1 MPGYPRVVGYHPG
14 VGYVAGGYV
23 AGEEVDG
30 EEVDGEHEVMVPV
43 VGHRRHKRHHG
54 PVGHSAPWRDM
65 VAPGSPPIG
74 EGHVPMPLNAE
85 EFNGVW
91 AGSTS
96 AIPGAAA
103 AATITFS
110 ARPQKPFKMTRL
122 LIGKGGTAGGIAVA
136 HLVGQAFVGTD
147 LQQGEVGQIDLE
159 SIGAPGAFDTW
170 MSWKQAEPGVWI
182 RCLAGLLGPP
192 TFATTT
198 DYVQYTVTAIGH
210 YLH

>member
-1 MPGYPRVVGYHPG
+1 MAGYPRVLGYHPG

-23 AGEEVDG
+23 AGHEQEEVEG
-30 EEVDGEHEVMVPV
+30 PYEQPQAV
-43 VGHRRHKRHHG
+43 VGRHPHHRHMHG
-54 PVGHSAPWRDM
+54 HTAPWREM
-65 VAPGSPPIG
+65 NAPGSPPLG

-91 AGSTS
+91 AGST
-96 AIPGAAA
+96 AAVGGSPA
-103 AATITFS
+103 AGTITFS

-122 LIGKGGTAGGIAVA
+122 LIGKGGTAGGIAIA

-147 LQQGEVGQIDLE
+147 LQQGEVGSIDLE

-182 RCLAGLLGPP
+182 RCLASLLGPP
-192 TFATTT
+192 TFVTTS
-198 DYVQYTVTAIGH
+198 DYVQYTITAIGH